1 MRYLEIFFSLCAVL
15 GPMLLFILLFGGIIY
30 WFSSLT
36 ERKR

>member
-1 MRYLEIFFSLCAVL
+1 MRHLEIFFSIWVVF
-15 GPMLLFILLFGGIIY
+15 GSILLFILLFGGIIY